1 MKKIPVRDATI
12 KIPSGFLGIIG
23 RWLPGAVKS
32 SQLPIKVIIVDPK
45 TNIEFPGELISVLP
59 FADVVPEIIALQ
71 VMNKYPSEC
80 REELLRIH
88 GVSSIN
94 QLAYYLYGNF
104 SNHSDSALLEKVSS

>member
-1 MKKIPVRDATI
+1 MKKINVKDATL

-23 RWLPGAVKS
+23 KWYDGALSISK
-32 SQLPIKVIIVDPK
+32 LPIDVIIVDPIS
-45 TNIEFPGELISVLP
+45 NQEFPGQLISVLP
-59 FADVVPEIIALQ
+59 LPDIVPEIIALQ

-80 REELLRIH
+80 HLDLLHIH

-104 SNHSDSALLEKVSS
+104 CNNSDSALLEKVPV